1 MDNPHLLPG
10 PSPPPSSSGWLAYN
24 LELSSFRRTT
34 SGSKRQKIDWQKM
47 RMKPDWNGYSA
58 RVKEGLVVLNRVRVL
73 GAGPHLPIQGYIKYP
88 PPPPRVHRRAF
99 VILFWKRIYCIQIP
113 SCDMGSHVRSEN
125 SSSGHLQEVKNN
137 RKLLDHQP
145 QIVVAVAYR
154 RWSFTRGSNCK
165 T

>member
-1 MDNPHLLPG
+1 
-10 PSPPPSSSGWLAYN
+10 
-24 LELSSFRRTT
+24 
-34 SGSKRQKIDWQKM
+34 M

-73 GAGPHLPIQGYIKYP
+73 GSGPHLPCPFKDISSTH

-125 SSSGHLQEVKNN
+125 SSSGHLQEAKNN

-145 QIVVAVAYR
+145 QIVVAVTHR
-154 RWSFTRGSNCK
+154 RWSFRGSNCK